1 MADTI
6 QKILLNVES
15 MDVYGTHTNGSESL
29 FLEITALKFILKLD
43 GNPIVMCMM
52 NIEQLI
58 YLYMSI
64 IHTWLT

>member
-1 MADTI
+1 MDTT
-6 QKILLNVES
+6 QKIVLNVES
-15 MDVYGTHTNGSESL
+15 IDVYCIHTNGSETS
-29 FLEITALKFILKLD
+29 FLEITVLKFILKLY
-43 GNPIVMCMM
+43 GNPVVMSMM